1 MQADSRSRRIGSLAV
16 LIISAT
22 LLTAGVHVWLAV
34 SPTSPEPQLRGMFVL
49 AALGFLGTL
58 AVLYAPLRVPD
69 RVRWLARL
77 ALLGVTVA
85 TIVAYFVVMG
95 SSFDTLAIVD
105 KSAEATL
112 AARVRTTRPGTKRPT
127 SSTPH
132 GDSIGSVSGSITTGT
147 MSVSSERTTFRAA
160 TTSNR

>member
-112 AARVRTTRPGTKRPT
+112 AVALVLDGLMAAARGRRAKGADVRNGARAEGR
-127 SSTPH
+127 
-132 GDSIGSVSGSITTGT
+132 
-147 MSVSSERTTFRAA
+147 RAA
-160 TTSNR
+160 